1 MNISTITIKIDVK
14 PIRRPGGVSDFWMDD
29 ILQGAIMGPEQD
41 AEQEQQPSPDIVSG
55 QHQVGVNV

>member
-1 MNISTITIKIDVK
+1 MSMSTNTTKIDVK
-14 PIRRPGGVSDFWMDD
+14 PNRRPGGVSDFWMDD

-55 QHQVGVNV
+55 QHQVGVSV